1 MVASPEDRQRIER
14 LMRVADVLA
23 RMARLVEPVLP
34 RQVQPAVA
42 LGATLADDVVVSTE
56 RPAAPLALIDGWAV
70 RAEVTTDG
78 SSYTPAVLAGAQSID
93 VGEAMPPGTDAV
105 VPTDAVVVR
114 AGVAEALAPVAPGD
128 GVLQAGADA
137 GHREVLRRAG
147 ERLRAS
153 DLAAMRSLGIGS
165 ARVRRPRLL
174 IGRARTH
181 RDPVSDAVVAWLN
194 QAVAADGGES
204 LTAVAGAHM
213 PTLLSGPN
221 ADAFVIV
228 GGTGSG
234 SEDHAVSTLAR
245 LGSVEVHGV
254 AMSPGETTAFGIANS
269 RPVLLLPGR
278 LDAAIAGWF
287 LVGRGMLARLRGGT
301 DDEYGTTATMARKV
315 ASTVGLTEMVLVKR
329 TDEGLVPLAA
339 KYLPITAFGDADGW
353 ILIPAASEG
362 YPAGASVSVRPL
374 P

>member
-42 LGATLADDVVVSTE
+42 LGATLADDVMVATE

-78 SSYTPAVLAGAQSID
+78 SAYTPATLAGAQSID

-105 VPTDAVVVR
+105 VPTDAVVLR

-153 DLAAMRSLGIGS
+153 DLAAMRALGIGS

-194 QAVAADGGES
+194 QAVAADGGEP

-221 ADAFVIV
+221 ADGFVIV

-234 SEDHAVSTLAR
+234 REDHAVSTLAR
-245 LGSVEVHGV
+245 LGTVEVHGV
-254 AMSPGETTAFGIANS
+254 A
-269 RPVLLLPGR
+269 V
-278 LDAAIAGWF
+278 
-287 LVGRGMLARLRGGT
+287 
-301 DDEYGTTATMARKV
+301 
-315 ASTVGLTEMVLVKR
+315 
-329 TDEGLVPLAA
+329 
-339 KYLPITAFGDADGW
+339 
-353 ILIPAASEG
+353 
-362 YPAGASVSVRPL
+362 
-374 P
+374 